1 MRTIEPL
8 HLITSAV
15 VAAALGLGCSG
26 SSPADST
33 ESNAA
38 NEQTNAA
45 VEDEVRPGHGN
56 ASMPGQDLTDGDKT
70 NPYDST
76 DDPSDPS
83 YTPTPS
89 PLVASADEVAAR
101 ADALSTTTPTTFDL
115 TYYVISLRP
124 STDSNEVTIRDCSGN
139 FLTYA
144 SRAWRD
150 DAVMQGTARFKT
162 SSGETK
168 TINAGPGCWITLS
181 YAQRWGLGV
190 TNPATNNSFNLRPFR
205 SIAVDRNVLTV
216 GKWYY
221 IKELDGVQMP
231 YPASSMIH
239 DGCVR
244 AVDVGPAIQGRHIDF
259 FSGYYSAY
267 ERLIKGSSTMGG
279 KEQISLY
286 SGTTKCALHIE
297 RGY

>member
-1 MRTIEPL
+1 MRNVETL
-8 HLITSAV
+8 RLFSSAL
-15 VAAALGLGCSG
+15 VAAALGLGCLGTGESSSG
-26 SSPADST
+26 EPRESSEST
-33 ESNAA
+33 
-38 NEQTNAA
+38 
-45 VEDEVRPGHGN
+45 VEEEIAVRPGHGN

-83 YTPTPS
+83 FTPTPS
-89 PLVASADEVAAR
+89 PLVAGGDEVAAR
-101 ADALSTTTPTTFDL
+101 EDALSTSTGTTFDL

-124 STDSNEVTIRDCSGN
+124 QGDPNEVTIRDCNGN

-144 SRAWRD
+144 SRKWRD
-150 DAVMQGTARFKT
+150 DAVMQGTARFRT
-162 SSGETK
+162 ASGESK

-205 SIAVDRNVLTV
+205 SIAVDRNVLTI

-231 YPASSMIH
+231 YPASTMRH

-259 FSGYYSAY
+259 FSAYYSAY
-267 ERLIKGSSTMGG
+267 EKLIGGTSTMGG

-286 SGTTKCALHIE
+286 SGTYKCALHIE

>member
-1 MRTIEPL
+1 MRSSNTLCLLASTI
-8 HLITSAV
+8 A
-15 VAAALGLGCSG
+15 AAALGLGCLGNASE
-26 SSPADST
+26 ST
-33 ESNAA
+33 DRAS
-38 NEQTNAA
+38 
-45 VEDEVRPGHGN
+45 DETAGGEIAVRPGHGN
-56 ASMPGQDLTDGDKT
+56 ASMPGQDLSKGDKT
-70 NPYDST
+70 NAFDST
-76 DDPSDPS
+76 DDPSDPDF
-83 YTPTPS
+83 TPTKS
-89 PLVASADEVAAR
+89 PRIASDGEVAQSEE
-101 ADALSTTTPTTFDL
+101 ALSTSYGTTFDL

-124 STDSNEVTIRDCSGN
+124 STDRNEVTIRDCQGN

-162 SSGETK
+162 SSGVTK
-168 TINAGPGCWITLS
+168 TINAGQGCWITLP
-181 YAQRWGLGV
+181 YEQRWGLGV

-205 SIAVDRNVLTV
+205 SIAVDRNVLTI

-231 YPASSMIH
+231 YPASTMVH

-267 ERLIKGSSTMGG
+267 EKLIQGTSTMGG

-286 SGTTKCALHIE
+286 SGTYKCATHIE